1 MFLRL
6 NSIYNSMISCWESE
20 GNIQFIDKH
29 KCLIRICP
37 MYVRNSYTAFI
48 DGHSLK
54 DNQSVLSGASRVWLK
69 LMSLSCSRLSML
81 IIPLDLISVISKLKF
96 LSTFHR
102 GVRFHIQGLF
112 LVIWEMKIINLLGNP
127 LKNG

>member
-1 MFLRL
+1 MFLKPK
-6 NSIYNSMISCWESE
+6 SIYNFMIFYWELE
-20 GNIQFIDKH
+20 RNIRFTDKH
-29 KCLIRICP
+29 KCLIRICL
-37 MYVRNSYTAFI
+37 MYVKNSCIASI

-54 DNQSVLSGASRVWLK
+54 DNQWVLSGAFRAWLK

-81 IIPLDLISVISKLKF
+81 IIPLDLISAVSKLKF

-102 GVRFHIQGLF
+102 DVRFHILGLF
-112 LVIWEMKIINLLGNP
+112 LVIWEMTIINLLGNP